1 LCHASD
7 ATNQD
12 SRVSRSSIPNAAAAV
27 LLPRTVTSRDLS
39 SPRDVVGLPTLATVC
54 RYRPTACQQTLNFVT
69 IVRSTLL
76 FTTDATALAAS
87 HSRLPAEV
95 TSRRHGWRHLSQYRV
110 CVRDGDVGKYDHVA
124 SSNYHVTSPLRDV
137 TWSALQQQ
145 QLWRRNV
152 TPEILTTHANIPFIT
167 FGPRHLCQ

>member
-1 LCHASD
+1 MQLTTTTHRPRKDERLSWPGWLTYRPLPTQVVTRELQVERRTGKVRRSKTNVLPLCHASD

-95 TSRRHGWRHLSQYRV
+95 TSRRHG
-110 CVRDGDVGKYDHVA
+110 
-124 SSNYHVTSPLRDV
+124 
-137 TWSALQQQ
+137 
-145 QLWRRNV
+145 
-152 TPEILTTHANIPFIT
+152 
-167 FGPRHLCQ
+167 